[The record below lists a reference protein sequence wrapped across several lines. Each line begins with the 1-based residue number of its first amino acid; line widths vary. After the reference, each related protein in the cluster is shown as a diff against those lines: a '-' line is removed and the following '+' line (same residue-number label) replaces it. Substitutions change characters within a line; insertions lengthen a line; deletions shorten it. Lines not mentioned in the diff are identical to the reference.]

1 LLFKSL
7 IKDLTKSEIHA
18 VMTEGFGTVAGTLI
32 SNDPSYI
39 VQFCNAMRMIAYV
52 FQKT

>member
-1 LLFKSL
+1 
-7 IKDLTKSEIHA
+7 
-18 VMTEGFGTVAGTLI
+18 MTEGFGTVAGTLI

-39 VQFCNAMRMIAYV
+39 IQLCNTMLMIAYV